1 MVPGQKDALL
11 RSGETAADDEDLLV
25 REELPVARGAVGH
38 AAAAE
43 LRLAG
48 EAQHAGVRAGGD
60 QHPEA
65 GEDAPVRVDLLD
77 VPVQLQVRD
86 VRHQELRPEALR
98 LGAHGIGQGPAVRPP
113 RSGVVDDLGGD
124 GDNNYYY

>member
-1 MVPGQKDALL
+1 MC
-11 RSGETAADDEDLLV
+11 SSDL
-25 REELPVARGAVGH
+25 
-38 AAAAE
+38 
-43 LRLAG
+43 
-48 EAQHAGVRAGGD
+48 
-60 QHPEA
+60 A

-113 RSGVVDDLGGD
+113 RSGVVDDLLAASESCSLSSLS
-124 GDNNYYY
+124 